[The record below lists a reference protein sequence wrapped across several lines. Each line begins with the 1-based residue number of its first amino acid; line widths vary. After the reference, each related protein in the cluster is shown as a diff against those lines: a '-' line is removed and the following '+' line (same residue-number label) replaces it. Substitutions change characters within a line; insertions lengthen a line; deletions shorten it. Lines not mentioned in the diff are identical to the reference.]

1 VLFDLFRRG
10 HAPIPDGEHLRHLA
24 IIVPDKEEELRQ
36 FFQKEDDLRLGM
48 KLKLR

>member
-1 VLFDLFRRG
+1 VLFDLSRRG

-24 IIVPDKEEELRQ
+24 LIVPDKEEELRQ